1 MTVYYSPEQWNLE
14 PFAEL
19 ELTEPDYSFDL
30 VVVWRHKDT
39 GELYYGADSG
49 CSCPSPFENFSS
61 IDDLV
66 LLATEAD
73 FNCLVRETDSA
84 DNRTNRMSFLRKVSM
99 AMQTG

>member
-39 GELYYGADSG
+39 GELYFAQDSG
-49 CSCPSPFENFSS
+49 CSCPSPFEDFTS
-61 IDDLV
+61 IDDLI
-66 LLATEAD
+66 LLSTD
-73 FNCLVRETDSA
+73 NDYDCLMRVTDRA
-84 DNRTNRMSFLRKVSM
+84 DNRANRVSFLRKVHA